1 MIDTYPGIDYISTKI
16 SKSVGLF
23 AKLRHFVPQTT
34 LITLYWSLI
43 YPYLNYGVCAWGQAS
58 ISLLN
63 KILILQKRVLG
74 FIFFVNR
81 RESAIPLFVKSNIP
95 PLNIMYCQS
104 VANLVHDVVNRNC
117 PYVKCSYQLDIVIDI
132 TLVLRLLTNYTLNQH
147 DSTFNSTLSLGLV

>member
-1 MIDTYPGIDYISTKI
+1 MSFSDHTRKKVTFSVRIEIFDNVIGENLYLENKEYVKYLGILIDRHLSWKHQIDYISTKI

-34 LITLYWSLI
+34 LITLYCSLI

-63 KILILQKRVLG
+63 KILILQKRVLR

-81 RESAIPLFVKSNIP
+81 RESVNPLFVKSNIP
-95 PLNIMYCQS
+95 PLNIMY
-104 VANLVHDVVNRNC
+104 
-117 PYVKCSYQLDIVIDI
+117 
-132 TLVLRLLTNYTLNQH
+132 
-147 DSTFNSTLSLGLV
+147 